1 MKLPLHGQDFLDS
14 AHDLIGGLDVRGDDD
29 DTVALAMWGWLL
41 LMARGHAK
49 DGSDPE
55 RQRLAADFVQHV
67 EQHVEG
73 ISEQYGV
80 RIG

>member
-1 MKLPLHGQDFLDS
+1 MKLPVHGQDFLDS
-14 AHDLIGGLDVRGDDD
+14 AHDLVGGLDVRGDDDD

-41 LMARGHAK
+41 LMARGHAT

-67 EQHVEG
+67 EG
-73 ISEQYGV
+73 ISEQYGA